1 MTSACSGVV
10 VLLLSALLLAPVPI
24 IHILPALVIALISLA
39 YLEEDG
45 SPALDRHSSSDPD
58 CEFQQAPG
66 GQGDKGRSLRLRP
79 AESCGSVPVVGA
91 LSFVRPA

>member
-45 SPALDRHSSSDPD
+45 VLLSIAILRAIPIASSSKLL
-58 CEFQQAPG
+58 EVKAT
-66 GQGDKGRSLRLRP
+66 KV
-79 AESCGSVPVVGA
+79 AA
-91 LSFVRPA
+91 